1 MSCVVL
7 GGVVERG
14 ETAGAAMSQ
23 ESAQS
28 DPASFDAGEHAA
40 FGAVLESAN
49 FEQFDLEMDEALQ
62 KLVGRWV
69 HLAAPN
75 ADRIRRITADRQQR
89 SKPAT

>member
-1 MSCVVL
+1 
-7 GGVVERG
+7 
-14 ETAGAAMSQ
+14 MSQ

-40 FGAVLESAN
+40 FGAVLESAI

-75 ADRIRRITADRQQR
+75 ADRMRRLAFNRENR
-89 SKPAT
+89 GKPAV

>member
-1 MSCVVL
+1 
-7 GGVVERG
+7 
-14 ETAGAAMSQ
+14 MSQ

-40 FGAVLESAN
+40 FGTMLESAV

-62 KLVGRWV
+62 KLVSRWV

-75 ADRIRRITADRQQR
+75 ADRMRRITASRQR
-89 SKPAT
+89 GHKPAT